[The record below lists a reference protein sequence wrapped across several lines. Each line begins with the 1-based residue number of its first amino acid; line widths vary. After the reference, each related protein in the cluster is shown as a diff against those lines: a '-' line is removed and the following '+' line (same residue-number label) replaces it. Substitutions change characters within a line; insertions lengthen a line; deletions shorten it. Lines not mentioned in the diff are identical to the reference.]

1 MTHNLKM
8 IFLSL
13 ALGSFAHGEITLSG
27 YMVIGK
33 RQLFVLSDKGRGDA
47 SAWLK
52 LGDRYN
58 DYVLDSYDQLTGIL
72 LVREGQ
78 VAHQLKLVAPLVEKA
93 AIRKKVTDIVDISAT
108 SGGDVIVGDHTMRG
122 PELEE
127 YFRAVVKENPRAIV
141 AIRGISPQDTAKP
154 SFAGLFKAMKSAGVK
169 GFILR
174 RESDRD

>member
-1 MTHNLKM
+1 M
-8 IFLSL
+8 IFFSL
-13 ALGSFAHGEITLSG
+13 ALGSFAHGEIELSG
-27 YMVIGK
+27 HMVIGK

-58 DYVLDSYDQLTGIL
+58 DYVLDSYDPLTGIL

-78 VAHQLKLVAPLVEKA
+78 VVHQLRLVAPLVEKA
-93 AIRKKVTDIVDISAT
+93 AIRKKATDIVDVSVT
-108 SGGDVIVGDHTMRG
+108 SDGDVLVGDHTMRG

-127 YFRAVVKENPRAIV
+127 YFRAVVKENPRTIV
-141 AIRGISPQDTAKP
+141 SIRGISRQDIVRP
-154 SFAGLFKAMKSAGVK
+154 SFAGLSKAMKSAGVK

>member
-1 MTHNLKM
+1 MMHNLKI

-13 ALGSFAHGEITLSG
+13 ALGSFAQGEITLSG

-33 RQLFVLSDKGRGDA
+33 RQLFVLSEKGSGDA

-58 DYVLDSYDQLTGIL
+58 DYVLDSYDPISGIL

-78 VAHQLKLVAPLVEKA
+78 VVHQLRLAAPLVEKA
-93 AIRKKVTDIVDISAT
+93 AIRKKVTEIVDVSVT
-108 SGGDVIVGDHTMRG
+108 SDGDVLVDGYTIRG

-127 YFRAVVKENPRAIV
+127 YFRAVVKENPRTIV
-141 AIRGISPQDTAKP
+141 SIRGISQLDMAKL
-154 SFAGLFKAMKSAGVK
+154 SFTGLLEAMKSAGVK
-169 GFILR
+169 GFIVR
-174 RESDRD
+174 KESGRD

>member
-1 MTHNLKM
+1 
-8 IFLSL
+8 
-13 ALGSFAHGEITLSG
+13 
-27 YMVIGK
+27 MVIGK

-58 DYVLDSYDQLTGIL
+58 DYVLDSYDPLTGIL

-78 VAHQLKLVAPLVEKA
+78 VVHQLRLVAPLVEKA
-93 AIRKKVTDIVDISAT
+93 AIRKKATDIVDVSVT
-108 SGGDVIVGDHTMRG
+108 SDGDVLVGDHTMRG

-127 YFRAVVKENPRAIV
+127 YFRAVVKENPRTIV
-141 AIRGISPQDTAKP
+141 SIRGISRQDIVRP
-154 SFAGLFKAMKSAGVK
+154 SFAGLSKAMKSAGVK